1 MYTSLC
7 IARVFDDHQS
17 CQMAEINKLYYYYKG
32 KIKTIS
38 LDPENSSP
46 KAAVHTKLC
55 KQSRCLEE
63 NHVFLFLSKE
73 K

>member
-7 IARVFDDHQS
+7 IARVFDDHRS
-17 CQMAEINKLYYYYKG
+17 CQKLINYITNIKA

-46 KAAVHTKLC
+46 KVAVHTKL
-55 KQSRCLEE
+55 L
-63 NHVFLFLSKE
+63 
-73 K
+73 

>member
-46 KAAVHTKLC
+46 KVAVHTKL
-55 KQSRCLEE
+55 L
-63 NHVFLFLSKE
+63 
-73 K
+73 